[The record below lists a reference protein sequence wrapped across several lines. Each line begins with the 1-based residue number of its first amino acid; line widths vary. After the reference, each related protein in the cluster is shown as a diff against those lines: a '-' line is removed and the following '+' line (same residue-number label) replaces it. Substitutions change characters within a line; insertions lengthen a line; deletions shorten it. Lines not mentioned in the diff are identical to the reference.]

1 MASVVIKNWDNKTW
15 LSSQNYI
22 NSFNNF
28 LIKNTKINSNFKI
41 LDIGCGRG
49 KILGSLKSRLKL
61 KYKPLGIDIVNHKD
75 RDKRINFKKANILNL
90 SLRKSQKFDL
100 ILIKQTIHLIKLS
113 KVKKLLKSLEK
124 ILNTKGKIIIFTLDT
139 EKLFPETYHIW
150 AETERK
156 YKLKIKA
163 YKPDANVKSAYIL
176 EHGEDAYYKSL
187 ELRKKCCY
195 VRKIAPLKNALEDKN
210 IWLSGVRASQS
221 AFRADKELGEYDE
234 TMSVHKIYPILEV
247 TDQELEALVKFYE
260 VPVNI
265 LYSRNY
271 PSIGC
276 APCTRAVKPGEDSRS
291 GRWWWE
297 QDEAQECGLHF
308 KNGKLVRTKEA

>member
-75 RDKRINFKKANILNL
+75 RDKRIKFKKANILNL

-100 ILIKQTIHLIKLS
+100 IMIKQTIHLIKLS
-113 KVKKLLKSLEK
+113 EIKKLLKSLEK

-139 EKLFPETYHIW
+139 ENNEIPTFKLM
-150 AETERK
+150 
-156 YKLKIKA
+156 KLKL
-163 YKPDANVKSAYIL
+163 N
-176 EHGEDAYYKSL
+176 KSL
-187 ELRKKCCY
+187 RRDKKIFKIITNLY
-195 VRKIAPLKNALEDKN
+195 PQRIQKKFIFNVRISKKKYLDMIKNRYISKRVFFLIID
-210 IWLSGVRASQS
+210 W
-221 AFRADKELGEYDE
+221 F
-234 TMSVHKIYPILEV
+234 
-247 TDQELEALVKFYE
+247 
-260 VPVNI
+260 
-265 LYSRNY
+265 
-271 PSIGC
+271 
-276 APCTRAVKPGEDSRS
+276 
-291 GRWWWE
+291 
-297 QDEAQECGLHF
+297 
-308 KNGKLVRTKEA
+308 